1 MKLLENLTTDRR
13 KVLAVALLILATAAF
28 LRFYNIGWSF
38 SNNGVDEGIMLERA
52 RMVSSGYDLYTEL
65 PCDQAP
71 LAFLIGSVFEGDV
84 VALRVL
90 TAALSLVA
98 IAACMLASKKQMGN
112 LAMIVTGILLAVDFA
127 LLRESRLFSL
137 DGISTAFLALSLP
150 LFLHYLRHGSRIA
163 LASAGLLVGLCTAS
177 KLFGGVALLG
187 MLLFMLIEY
196 WRSRD
201 EKKKLRRTIT
211 DLVVLTAATALPI
224 AVLLFFLGPSEM
236 LDGMVFDQGHR
247 AFDLAMK
254 LSIPAF
260 FGLNLAYAF
269 PLLYARRMWAHSK
282 EARFLLVLTVVL
294 LADFIVQPL
303 VFLHHMVLMSPG
315 LAILSGMFIADV
327 YDTRK
332 EALTQ
337 VDKLTMS
344 KKMISGSRA
353 LKAVLLVGILIS
365 AGIASYGLAAQGKPA
380 QLMYAEKIAEWTT
393 PEDWIISGD
402 PLITA
407 YAERRT
413 PPSMVNV
420 GTRVYP
426 GMNITDVEN
435 AIVEYDVA
443 VFVLSYRFAQ
453 PDMAFGLML
462 FMGTHG
468 YVLVSLEFMGE
479 WSRSAIE
486 GDENVETPL
495 VLVRFDIMMAFDIP
509 VETPILIPH
518 S

>member
-13 KVLAVALLILATAAF
+13 KVLAVAVIIIAAAAF

-52 RMVSSGYDLYTEL
+52 RMVSEGYDLYTEL

-71 LAFLIGSVFEGDV
+71 LVFLIGSVFSGDV
-84 VALRVL
+84 VALRLL

-112 LAMIVTGILLAVDFA
+112 LAMMVTGILLAVDFA

-137 DGISTAFLALSLP
+137 DGISTSFLALSLP

-163 LASAGLLVGLCTAS
+163 LVSAGLLVGLSTAS

-201 EKKKLRRTIT
+201 EKKKLTRTIT
-211 DLVVLTAATALPI
+211 DLVVLTAAAALPL
-224 AVLLFFLGPSEM
+224 AVLLSVLGPSEM
-236 LDGMVFDQGHR
+236 LNGMVLDQGHR

-260 FGLNLAYAF
+260 FGLNLAYAL

-282 EARFLLVLTVVL
+282 EARLLLVLTVVL

-303 VFLHHMVLMSPG
+303 VFLHHMVLVSPG
-315 LAILSGMFIADV
+315 LALLSGMFIADM
-327 YDTRK
+327 YETRK
-332 EALTQ
+332 GTITQ
-337 VDKLTMS
+337 DDKLIMR
-344 KKMISGSRA
+344 KKMMSESIA
-353 LKAVLLVGILIS
+353 FKAVLLVGILVS
-365 AGIASYGLAAQGKPA
+365 AGLASYGLAAQGKPG
-380 QLMYAEKIAEWTT
+380 QLVYAEKIASWTT
-393 PEDWIISGD
+393 QDDWIISGD
-402 PLITA
+402 PLITS
-407 YAERRT
+407 YAERLT
-413 PPSMVNV
+413 PPNMVNV

-426 GMNITDVEN
+426 ELTLEEVEA
-435 AIVEYDVA
+435 AIIEYNVA
-443 VFVLSYRFAQ
+443 VFLFNYRFFES
-453 PDMAFGLML
+453 DLYGVSL
-462 FMGTHG
+462 FLVDHG
-468 YVLVSLEFMGE
+468 YSRVSPSVMGE
-479 WSRSAIE
+479 WTDSAF
-486 GDENVETPL
+486 GFFENVNTPW
-495 VLVRFDIMMAFDIP
+495 VFVRNDIAEAFDLPTVAWI
-509 VETPILIPH
+509 I
-518 S
+518 